1 MGGHCS
7 RHLRALPVTVTAVT
21 IAGLCL
27 VAGTDAAASPVAA
40 NRVAASTA
48 AGASTAGSA
57 HWRIVARE
65 DSALNTIV
73 APAAGSAWALGEKG
87 LPGSAA
93 LAAGVRWNGHRW
105 SPVSFPKQVRSGIA
119 CAASTSP
126 GDVWA
131 FAGSS
136 LFGDSA
142 SYAGALR
149 LSGGKWVVKK
159 SFVPAGIVS
168 GCTVLSATNAW
179 VYGLAHV
186 APGAGTWR
194 LNGSTWRLTKTGSF
208 ALISASKVSARDIW
222 AIAADR
228 VGNNDVVA
236 HWSGQSWRSDAA
248 FAAALPAQSATLTW
262 DVSAVNAVSAGNV
275 WVAGQIL
282 RENSQDSWIP
292 SSFVLHLANG
302 KWRKVARSNPGY
314 YLPGAVSDGHG
325 GWWSQG
331 TGREFGFG
339 TPSAKPYL
347 LHESGGRWH
356 RVTIA
361 APKGDT
367 MQILDVVRVP
377 RSGAMLAVGELYNG
391 TATLRSVVLAYGHLP
406 K

>member
-1 MGGHCS
+1 VGGHHS
-7 RHLRALPVTVTAVT
+7 RHPRALPVTVTAVT

-27 VAGTDAAASPVAA
+27 VAATGAAASPVAA
-40 NRVAASTA
+40 SRVAASTA
-48 AGASTAGSA
+48 AGVSTAGSA

-65 DSALNTIV
+65 DSALSTIV
-73 APAAGSAWALGEKG
+73 APAVGSAWALGEKG
-87 LPGSAA
+87 LPGSA
-93 LAAGVRWNGHRW
+93 LPAGVRWNGHRW
-105 SPVSFPKQVRSGIA
+105 SPVSFPKTVKSGIA

-136 LFGDSA
+136 LFGDNA
-142 SYAGALR
+142 GYAGALR
-149 LSGGKWVVKK
+149 LSGGKWIVKK
-159 SFVPAGIVS
+159 SLVPPGIVS

-186 APGAGTWR
+186 ARGVGTWR
-194 LNGSTWRLTKTGSF
+194 LKGSTWRLTKTGSF
-208 ALISASKVSARDIW
+208 ELISASEVSARDIW
-222 AIAADR
+222 ALAADR

-236 HWSGQSWRSDAA
+236 HWNGRSWRSDAA

-262 DVSAVNAVSAGNV
+262 DVSAINAVGAGNV

-282 RENSQDSWIP
+282 RENSQDNFVASP
-292 SSFVLHLANG
+292 YVLHLANG
-302 KWRKVARSNPGY
+302 KWRKVARSNQGY

-331 TGREFGFG
+331 TGLEFGFG

-347 LHESGGRWH
+347 LHDSGGRWH

-361 APKGDT
+361 APKGYT
-367 MQILDVVRVP
+367 MQIMAVAHVP
-377 RSGAMLAVGELYNG
+377 RSRAMLAVASLFNG
-391 TATLRSVVLAYGHLP
+391 KPALHSVVLAYGQLP

>member
-1 MGGHCS
+1 MGGHYS

-27 VAGTDAAASPVAA
+27 VAATGAAASPVAVSRA
-40 NRVAASTA
+40 AASQV
-48 AGASTAGSA
+48 AGASAASNA
-57 HWRIVARE
+57 HWRVVARS
-65 DSALNTIV
+65 DSELNTIV
-73 APAAGSAWALGEKG
+73 APAAGSAWALGEKPGPSFGSLPAG
-87 LPGSAA
+87 L
-93 LAAGVRWNGHRW
+93 RWNGHKW
-105 SPVSFPKQVRSGIA
+105 SRVSFPKAVKSGIA
-119 CAASTSP
+119 CTAATSP

-131 FAGSS
+131 FAGTSYS
-136 LFGDSA
+136 GGAA

-159 SFVPAGIVS
+159 AFVPAGIVS

-194 LNGSTWRLTKTGSF
+194 LKGSTWRLTKTGSF
-208 ALISASKVSARDIW
+208 DLISASEVSARDIW
-222 AIAADR
+222 AMGADR
-228 VGNNDVVA
+228 VGNNDVLA
-236 HWSGQSWRSDAA
+236 HWNGQSWRSDAA
-248 FAAALPAQSATLTW
+248 FAAALPAQSATLIW
-262 DVSAVNAVSAGNV
+262 DVTAINAVSAGNV

-282 RENSQDSWIP
+282 RENSQDNFVASP
-292 SSFVLHLANG
+292 YVLHLANG
-302 KWRKVARSNPGY
+302 KWRTVARSNPGY

-339 TPSAKPYL
+339 APSAKPYL
-347 LHESGGRWH
+347 LHYTDGRWH

-361 APKGDT
+361 APKGYT
-367 MQILDVVRVP
+367 MQIIDAVRVP
-377 RSGAMLAVGELYNG
+377 RSRAMLAVADLTNG
-391 TATLRSVVLAYGHLP
+391 KTGYISEVLAYGQLP